1 MVDGRRRGRQAAVE
15 RRIRTAL
22 ERIRTLLPVEAAGIE
37 LVEFTLESGVAVLR
51 LSGDCPDCD
60 LTVQHLREG
69 IEANLRQRVPEIREV
84 RAV

>member
-1 MVDGRRRGRQAAVE
+1 VAAVE

-22 ERIRTLLPVEAAGIE
+22 TGIRALLPIEASSVE
-37 LVEFTLESGVAVLR
+37 LVEFEPESGVAVLR
-51 LSGDCPDCD
+51 LSGDCPHCD
-60 LTVQHLREG
+60 LTAEHLRAG

>member
-1 MVDGRRRGRQAAVE
+1 MSEGQQRGREAAVE

-22 ERIRTLLPVEAAGIE
+22 AGIREILPIEASGVE
-37 LVEFTLESGVAVLR
+37 LVDFELDSGVAVLR
-51 LSGDCPDCD
+51 LSGDCPHCD
-60 LTVQHLREG
+60 LTAEHLRAG

>member
-1 MVDGRRRGRQAAVE
+1 MREARQRGREAATV

-22 ERIRTLLPVEAAGIE
+22 EGLRTLLPPEISRVE
-37 LVEFTLESGVAVLR
+37 LVEFQFDSGVAVLR

-60 LTVQHLREG
+60 LTASHLRQG

>member
-1 MVDGRRRGRQAAVE
+1 MSEGRRRGRVAAVE

-22 ERIRTLLPVEAAGIE
+22 TGIRALLPIEASSVE
-37 LVEFTLESGVAVLR
+37 LVEFEPESGVAVLR
-51 LSGDCPDCD
+51 LSGDCPHCD
-60 LTVQHLREG
+60 LTAEHLRAG